1 MGPEPLQQKPRT
13 QRFACFALTAVKAS
27 GKHKQYLPLRTT
39 LSPLKV
45 QGGLSCEL
53 PEFSQVRRKGQRS
66 SENQHE
72 MLAGQSKSPKDGI
85 HLHIVWRAVLRSSKR
100 KIFFLLCFILQ
111 GIFTQH
117 KKTKQNTYHSSA
129 FTESFHI
136 MYLLSETQNHKAGSV
151 FPCLT
156 NSGSIYQNGKA

>member
-72 MLAGQSKSPKDGI
+72 MLAGQSRARFPKTEFTSTLCGGLSCVHQKGRYFSSFVLFSKVFSLSIKKNKTPITLQRLQSP
-85 HLHIVWRAVLRSSKR
+85 
-100 KIFFLLCFILQ
+100 FIYVP
-111 GIFTQH
+111 F
-117 KKTKQNTYHSSA
+117 K
-129 FTESFHI
+129 
-136 MYLLSETQNHKAGSV
+136 
-151 FPCLT
+151 
-156 NSGSIYQNGKA
+156 